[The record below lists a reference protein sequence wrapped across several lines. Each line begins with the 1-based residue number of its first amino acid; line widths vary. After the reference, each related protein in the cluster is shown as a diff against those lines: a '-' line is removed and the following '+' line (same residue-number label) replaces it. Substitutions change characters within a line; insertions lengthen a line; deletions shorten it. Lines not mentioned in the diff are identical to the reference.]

1 MHHTYQWYG
10 SPVNGYR
17 CANPGGLIKI
27 RDGLW
32 RVYLG
37 FQCNLYLHGAAAQ
50 SVVSVASCGQLKHIG
65 PTNGRGIRPLGLCQ
79 EGTLEIRF
87 DDEMYQQ
94 CPEARQACYW
104 SAEERS
110 CCIEA
115 GSYSADWDSNVSYD
129 SSSSADLRA
138 RFENSDYHEVRV
150 RRSRIPIIARL
161 VQCPALL
168 VRGGLR

>member
-17 CANPGGLIKI
+17 CAHPGGLIKI

-32 RVYLG
+32 QVYLG
-37 FQCNLYLHGAAAQ
+37 FQCNLYLHGASA
-50 SVVSVASCGQLKHIG
+50 VVSVTSCGQLKHIG
-65 PTNGRGIRPLGLCQ
+65 PANAKGIRPLGLCQ

-87 DDEMYQQ
+87 DDEIFQQ
-94 CPEARQACYW
+94 CPEARRACYW
-104 SAEERS
+104 QAEEKS
-110 CCIEA
+110 FHIEA
-115 GSYSADWDSNVSYD
+115 GSYFADWDSDVSYD
-129 SSSSADLRA
+129 SSSSADLRD
-138 RFENSDYHEVRV
+138 RFGKSDMDELRV
-150 RRSRIPIIARL
+150 RRSRVPIIARL